1 MMKKHLERIQ
11 CCMDWQICVGQNLET
26 SSHFSTSASIVYDIT
41 YIRNTPWWNFVM
53 NKTFESYTFVVQSC
67 VKFCNNLKSN
77 GKIILGLNQS
87 DANFWTGLEK
97 YITAALY
104 SFIISSH
111 PITLNN
117 VLIEELSY
125 MCWNWTV
132 NVHQQNEKLRQSQK
146 CCTTFFEY
154 FSMKNIVIDTKK
166 QHMQISFAIT
176 EQFWVNSSEDF
187 SQIPCKQKSLPL
199 KLQSFNL

>member
-1 MMKKHLERIQ
+1 MKFCYEQNIRIIYF
-11 CCMDWQICVGQNLET
+11 CCSKFCN
-26 SSHFSTSASIVYDIT
+26 
-41 YIRNTPWWNFVM
+41 
-53 NKTFESYTFVVQSC
+53 
-67 VKFCNNLKSN
+67 KFCNNLKSN
-77 GKIILGLNQS
+77 GKIILGLNQN

-117 VLIEELSY
+117 VGELSY

-132 NVHQQNEKLRQSQK
+132 NVHQQNKRKATKRTKSSQNW
-146 CCTTFFEY
+146 CTTFEY

-187 SQIPCKQKSLPL
+187 SQISCKHKSLPL

>member
-1 MMKKHLERIQ
+1 ME
-11 CCMDWQICVGQNLET
+11 
-26 SSHFSTSASIVYDIT
+26 
-41 YIRNTPWWNFVM
+41 
-53 NKTFESYTFVVQSC
+53 
-67 VKFCNNLKSN
+67 
-77 GKIILGLNQS
+77 KIILGLNQS

-117 VLIEELSY
+117 VGELSY

-132 NVHQQNEKLRQSQK
+132 NVHQQNEKLRQSQN
-146 CCTTFFEY
+146 CCTTFLEY

-166 QHMQISFAIT
+166 QHMQIRFAIT

-187 SQIPCKQKSLPL
+187 SQIPCNQKSLPL

>member
-11 CCMDWQICVGQNLET
+11 CCMDWRIFVGQNLET

-41 YIRNTPWWNFVM
+41 YIRNTPLWNFVM

-77 GKIILGLNQS
+77 GKIILGLSQS

-117 VLIEELSY
+117 VGELSY

-132 NVHQQNEKLRQSQK
+132 NVHQQNEKLRQSQN
-146 CCTTFFEY
+146 CCTPFLEY
-154 FSMKNIVIDTKK
+154 FSMKNIVIDIKT

-187 SQIPCKQKSLPL
+187 SKIPCKHKSLPL